1 MTLNYT
7 KDLNRV
13 SSRCPMYPT
22 PPNMSTHDK
31 HNEFAIDL
39 FCKMQHN
46 YINKKSWA
54 RKLCHVSVN
63 LQNKKSSFVFSITN
77 VKIYHK
83 LLVYRIVL
91 HFTSLTFFAAKQFY
105 FITYLYFGFGRLP
118 IFSKVVSE
126 SELEE
131 LLVCCFF
138 GRRTLVLMGF
148 LFLDKVCRPLGL
160 SGIEFDS
167 YC

>member
-1 MTLNYT
+1 MSIYYTKQYNQHVNDIAVTLNYT

-13 SSRCPMYPT
+13 SFRCPMYPT

-63 LQNKKSSFVFSITN
+63 LQNKKSSFVFSIKN

-91 HFTSLTFFAAKQFY
+91 HFTSL
-105 FITYLYFGFGRLP
+105 
-118 IFSKVVSE
+118 IFCSKVI
-126 SELEE
+126 
-131 LLVCCFF
+131 LLHDVFILWIWSIASWF
-138 GRRTLVLMGF
+138 R
-148 LFLDKVCRPLGL
+148 
-160 SGIEFDS
+160 I
-167 YC
+167 

>member
-91 HFTSLTFFAAKQFY
+91 HFTSLTFLRQRNSTSLRIYTLDLVGCQFS
-105 FITYLYFGFGRLP
+105 P
-118 IFSKVVSE
+118 K
-126 SELEE
+126 
-131 LLVCCFF
+131 
-138 GRRTLVLMGF
+138 
-148 LFLDKVCRPLGL
+148 LFQNLNLKSC
-160 SGIEFDS
+160 
-167 YC
+167 

>member
-1 MTLNYT
+1 
-7 KDLNRV
+7 
-13 SSRCPMYPT
+13 MYPT
-22 PPNMSTHDK
+22 PPNMSTHGED
-31 HNEFAIDL
+31 NEFAIDL
-39 FCKMQHN
+39 FCKMQQK
-46 YINKKSWA
+46 YLCTKIMS
-54 RKLCHVSVN
+54 RFCKLT
-63 LQNKKSSFVFSITN
+63 KRKSSFLFSITN
-77 VKIYHK
+77 VKIYRNHK
-83 LLVYRIVL
+83 LVVYRIVL